1 MDLDVLDICG
11 TLPLKSA
18 PYCMEHPYIETE
30 LVNAN
35 FFSCMYLSRWLPNLL
50 LQEEMDNHSVLT
62 NFISKN
68 KELSLPVQQTIRGV
82 EQWDKEGLIFEFA
95 RGFSSWLRPLRTFYG
110 WLLDRQ
116 HDHTNRQI
124 ENKKFWRIFLFHH
137 YLIHYST
144 LASCT
149 KKRIL
154 FDYYSTYA
162 QEL

>member
-1 MDLDVLDICG
+1 MLLQSGSVSKFLLHVEKVNFLMQAFLSWVFVLDQNLYTENIVNVSG
-11 TLPLKSA
+11 LFPKSVLTSTNHPAQMWLFINSQKSGPWCPGHLWYLASKVA

-82 EQWDKEGLIFEFA
+82 E
-95 RGFSSWLRPLRTFYG
+95 
-110 WLLDRQ
+110 
-116 HDHTNRQI
+116 
-124 ENKKFWRIFLFHH
+124 
-137 YLIHYST
+137 
-144 LASCT
+144 
-149 KKRIL
+149 
-154 FDYYSTYA
+154 
-162 QEL
+162 